1 MLKFMFLMVKQA
13 VVGTINTDYRSLYQN
28 FEDGVYLYKNL
39 EVINIEQDFEK
50 TQALSEE
57 VTSGKFIKNAFSSSS
72 RWLSLFFDW
81 TFDVKKEESYGYKN
95 SFEIV
100 RRPS

>member
-1 MLKFMFLMVKQA
+1 MLKFMFLMANQA

-39 EVINIEQDFEK
+39 EVIKIEQDFEK

-57 VTSGKFIKNAFSSSS
+57 VTLESLSENASSSS
-72 RWLSLFFDW
+72 FEWLSLFFDW
-81 TFDVKKEESYGYKN
+81 TFDVK
-95 SFEIV
+95 
-100 RRPS
+100 